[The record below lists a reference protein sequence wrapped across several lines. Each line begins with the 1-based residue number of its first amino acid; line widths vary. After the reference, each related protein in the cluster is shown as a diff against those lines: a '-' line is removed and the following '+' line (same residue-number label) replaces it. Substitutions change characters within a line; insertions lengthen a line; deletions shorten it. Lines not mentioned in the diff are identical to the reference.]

1 MSLPHVSIKL
11 MCESVKSMK
20 NRSNFRFQMLRKEDA
35 NWPRSAKNTENDII
49 TEKEGIINEQ

>member
-1 MSLPHVSIKL
+1 MPHVSIKL